1 MMRMKE
7 REMSSEVG
15 HVGQF
20 SPSNHSSVGHRG
32 GRLSFCLHRYRCA
45 LARKFDESPVLGL
58 KGVSAWW
65 RSIWQRASA
74 SNRSKLKMSAAAN
87 SAVRVTSDPLPV
99 PRARPRARASSPRL
113 EIKSSLPRQR
123 TEPIPLPLLAKSYWR
138 IAGMS
143 YLKYSSMCAEVV
155 RGCLKE
161 PFLTKVS
168 HHFPVSALATPR
180 GPSDYS
186 LACAV
191 TPVKSTRA
199 DLETLVS
206 RVHRRSP
213 ARLCTSSRSSGP
225 TASPGSPVSSEPD
238 LSHGAPLG

>member
-1 MMRMKE
+1 MRAP
-7 REMSSEVG
+7 G
-15 HVGQF
+15 
-20 SPSNHSSVGHRG
+20 P
-32 GRLSFCLHRYRCA
+32 
-45 LARKFDESPVLGL
+45 
-58 KGVSAWW
+58 
-65 RSIWQRASA
+65 
-74 SNRSKLKMSAAAN
+74 
-87 SAVRVTSDPLPV
+87 
-99 PRARPRARASSPRL
+99 ARPPPIL
-113 EIKSSLPRQR
+113 EIKSTPS
-123 TEPIPLPLLAKSYWR
+123 PLATVLTQSSPLLAKSYWR

-168 HHFPVSALATPR
+168 HRFPVSALATPR

-199 DLETLVS
+199 DLESLVS
-206 RVHRRSP
+206 RAHRRSP
-213 ARLCTSSRSSGP
+213 ARLCTSGRSSGP

-238 LSHGAPLG
+238 LSLGAPLE

>member
-1 MMRMKE
+1 
-7 REMSSEVG
+7 MSSDEVAR
-15 HVGQF
+15 VGQF
-20 SPSNHSSVGHRG
+20 SPSHHECWAPMRAAQF
-32 GRLSFCLHRYRCA
+32 LSRCED
-45 LARKFDESPVLGL
+45 RSCENPTSPVLGFVV

-87 SAVRVTSDPLPV
+87 SAVRVTSDPLPA
-99 PRARPRARASSPRL
+99 PRARPRACASSPRL

-168 HHFPVSALATPR
+168 HRFPVSALANPR

-199 DLETLVS
+199 DLEPLVS
-206 RVHRRSP
+206 ASTGEAPRGCVLQVGQVDRRQ
-213 ARLCTSSRSSGP
+213 AREAR
-225 TASPGSPVSSEPD
+225 
-238 LSHGAPLG
+238 

>member
-1 MMRMKE
+1 
-7 REMSSEVG
+7 
-15 HVGQF
+15 
-20 SPSNHSSVGHRG
+20 
-32 GRLSFCLHRYRCA
+32 
-45 LARKFDESPVLGL
+45 
-58 KGVSAWW
+58 
-65 RSIWQRASA
+65 
-74 SNRSKLKMSAAAN
+74 
-87 SAVRVTSDPLPV
+87 
-99 PRARPRARASSPRL
+99 
-113 EIKSSLPRQR
+113 
-123 TEPIPLPLLAKSYWR
+123 
-138 IAGMS
+138 MS

-168 HHFPVSALATPR
+168 HRFPVSALANPR

-199 DLETLVS
+199 DLESLVS
-206 RVHRRSP
+206 RAHRRSP

-238 LSHGAPLG
+238 LSLGAPLE

>member
-1 MMRMKE
+1 
-7 REMSSEVG
+7 MSSEVG

-20 SPSNHSSVGHRG
+20 SPGNHECWAPRRTAQFLSSSSQMRPRSCENSTRVQ
-32 GRLSFCLHRYRCA
+32 SW
-45 LARKFDESPVLGL
+45 DL
-58 KGVSAWW
+58 KGVWAWW